1 MYIKNMRIDTFGGTC
16 TAGSSDSRVAGCCK
30 HMLHR
35 SHHCYLLLSRS
46 CVSFSPSSSD
56 ESSLS
61 TVDVTQNR
69 GLKNDFVNITDVVKY
84 LFSKR
89 LVCVARLVL

>member
-1 MYIKNMRIDTFGGTC
+1 MRRDTFSGTC

-30 HMLHR
+30 HVCCIEVITVTCCFLGLVCH
-35 SHHCYLLLSRS
+35 SLLRE
-46 CVSFSPSSSD
+46 VM
-56 ESSLS
+56 SSLS
-61 TVDVTQNR
+61 TVDVTQNT
-69 GLKNDFVNITDVVKY
+69 GLTNDCVNITDVVKY

>member
-1 MYIKNMRIDTFGGTC
+1 
-16 TAGSSDSRVAGCCK
+16 
-30 HMLHR
+30 
-35 SHHCYLLLSRS
+35 
-46 CVSFSPSSSD
+46 VSFSPSSSD